1 MAGARGASWNG
12 PLACGGPGSG
22 IGSPHKGWMRVASR
36 RIKSAERTLALFEMF
51 SKHQRPM
58 TVGCIAAELGIPQPS
73 ASMLVR
79 NLTEMGYL
87 DQDRGKRTFVPSL
100 RLVLL
105 GSWIPQRYSAAGS
118 LAARLD
124 ELHRRTGGET
134 AYIGIQ
140 NGATAQLVLWLNS
153 AKHTE
158 AMVVESGMYR
168 SLTCSST
175 GRALLS
181 RKPDDEIAVWVKR
194 CNAEATEDR
203 FRVRLA
209 DYMKVMADDRER
221 GYSMTGGEI
230 QPGVSAIATT
240 ISSPMGGTPLAIG
253 LSAPIEQMQAKKDL
267 ILDALQAFKDG
278 FDALPLPAGPAVAA
292 PAPGPLETPHWS
304 LLL

>member
-1 MAGARGASWNG
+1 V
-12 PLACGGPGSG
+12 AC
-22 IGSPHKGWMRVASR
+22 R

-58 TVGCIAAELGIPQPS
+58 TVGCISAELNIPQPS

-87 DQDRGKRTFVPSL
+87 DHDRVKRTFVPSL

-105 GSWIPQRYSAAGS
+105 GSWIPQRYSAAGM
-118 LAARLD
+118 LATRLD
-124 ELHRRTGGET
+124 ELHKRTGGET

-153 AKHTE
+153 AHHTE

-175 GRALLS
+175 GRALLC

-203 FRVRLA
+203 FKVRLA
-209 DYMKVMADDRER
+209 DYMKVMDADRER
-221 GYSMTGGEI
+221 GYSMTAGEI

-253 LSAPIEQMQAKKDL
+253 LSAPIDQMQTKKGL
-267 ILDALQAFKDG
+267 ILEALQEFKEG
-278 FDALPLPAGPAVAA
+278 FDALPLSSGRATDQA
-292 PAPGPLETPHWS
+292 PAGPLETPHWS